1 MERSH
6 NEHGGLRRREGI
18 DTAEVPVGHPLCEGP
33 WVADEAVEIFPGS
46 WSKSGAEVGYT
57 TC

>member
-18 DTAEVPVGHPLCEGP
+18 DTAEVLVGHPRCEGL

-46 WSKSGAEVGYT
+46 WSKSGAEVG
-57 TC
+57 